1 MLLLLVLVF
10 GLYLGIVQIVAATI
24 ATRNRGAPTR
34 GITLGA
40 AIACCI
46 VFFVVLVA
54 DLVFESDEDYWYY
67 ETDWRLPLLFGSAAF
82 VSLVVLILGPVLG
95 ARRRGPRT
103 NEARKVEFEEA
114 GK

>member
-10 GLYLGIVQIVAATI
+10 GLYLAIVQVVAATI
-24 ATRNRGAPTR
+24 TARNRGVPAR
-34 GITLGA
+34 GMILGA

-54 DLVFESDEDYWYY
+54 DLLFESDENYWYY
-67 ETDWRLPLLFGSAAF
+67 ETDWRLPLLFGSAGV

-95 ARRRGPRT
+95 ARRRHDAKRSS
-103 NEARKVEFEEA
+103 
-114 GK
+114 